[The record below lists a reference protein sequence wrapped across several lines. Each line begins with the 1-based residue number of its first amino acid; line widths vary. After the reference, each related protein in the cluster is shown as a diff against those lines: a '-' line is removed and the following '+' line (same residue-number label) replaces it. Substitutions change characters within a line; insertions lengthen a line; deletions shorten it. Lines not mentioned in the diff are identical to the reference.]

1 MTGSGRVL
9 TARLGRE
16 VDSGLADAS
25 DWEEA
30 IMRTLVYHGPKN
42 VSVDE
47 VSDATVE
54 RPTDALIRFTTT
66 NIYANDL
73 HR

>member
-1 MTGSGRVL
+1 
-9 TARLGRE
+9 
-16 VDSGLADAS
+16 
-25 DWEEA
+25 
-30 IMRTLVYHGPKN
+30 MRTLVYHGPKN